1 MTAEYLNPSQLKIG
15 NVYFRVEFVDRERT
29 IPRLTPW
36 VFAGRDL
43 DGATRGDLFF
53 QDYES
58 YRRGAKFDSA
68 SSASFEII
76 GEADGVGVF
85 EFERALDY
93 LQHCVGP
100 LGLTDA
106 TPTPHPLKQ

>member
-1 MTAEYLNPSQLKIG
+1 MTADYLDPSQLKIG

-93 LQHCVGP
+93 LQRCSRP
-100 LGLTDA
+100 RYE
-106 TPTPHPLKQ
+106 

>member
-93 LQHCVGP
+93 LQHCAGP
-100 LGLTDA
+100 LGLTNA

>member
-1 MTAEYLNPSQLKIG
+1 MTADYLDPSQLKIG
-15 NVYFRVEFVDRERT
+15 NVYFKVEFVDRERT

-43 DGATRGDLFF
+43 DGASPGELFF

-58 YRRGAKFDSA
+58 YRRGAKFNSG
-68 SSASFEII
+68 SSASFEMVL
-76 GEADGVGVF
+76 ETDGSGVF

-93 LQHCVGP
+93 LQRCSRP
-100 LGLTDA
+100 RYE
-106 TPTPHPLKQ
+106 